1 MLAPGVDF
9 LTDEFARVLDKSG
22 NPIHGLFAGGN
33 ASVAR
38 LDTEGAGTTIGP
50 AMTEG
55 FIAATSM
62 LSLASNANY
71 H

>member
-1 MLAPGVDF
+1 MM
-9 LTDEFARVLDKSG
+9 RVEDAYQCVKQERLLEGFRK
-22 NPIHGLFAGGN
+22 NCIEQAG
-33 ASVAR
+33 
-38 LDTEGAGTTIGP
+38 IKFGP